1 MRVFVTGGSGFIGG
15 AIVRRLRL
23 EGHEVRVLVRSPR
36 AEALAAEKGAIPVS
50 GDITLPGPW
59 QNEVSAGDAV
69 VHAAAMVTDW
79 GPRKEFFRVNVGGTR
94 NILDAMKRWNG
105 HFIHVS
111 SIAVHGFRPGVYTEN
126 SPVSPGRHPYCASK
140 AATEALVDSYVGEG
154 LKASIV
160 RISGAYGPGDP
171 HFAIRFL
178 DYAAT
183 GRVYIVGPGDQP
195 SKLIYIDDV
204 VEAFMAILRRPCEPG
219 ARYLVNDPAVPN
231 VLGMVRL
238 AMEALEITVPV
249 RPVPEWL
256 AYAVAL
262 WEEGRARLTG
272 SYPLLTRY
280 TVRAMGHRCFFSP
293 EGTSQKLGWSP
304 RMDAREGVGKTISWY
319 RESRPA
325 GSQAAGYRIQNG

>member
-15 AIVRRLRL
+15 ALVRRLRL

-36 AEALAAEKGAIPVS
+36 AEALVAEAGAIPVS
-50 GDITLPGPW
+50 GDVSQPGPW

-94 NILDAMKRWNG
+94 NVLDAMKRWNG

-111 SIAVHGFRPGVYTEN
+111 SIAVHGFRPGVYTET
-126 SPVSPGRHPYCASK
+126 SPVSPGRHPYCSSK
-140 AATEALVDSYVGEG
+140 AAAEALVVSSVGEG
-154 LKASIV
+154 LKASAV
-160 RISGAYGPGDP
+160 RISGVYGPGDP
-171 HFAIRFL
+171 HFATRFL
-178 DYAAT
+178 DYAET
-183 GRVYIVGPGDQP
+183 GRVFIVGPGDQP

-219 ARYLVNDPAVPN
+219 ARYLLNDPAVPN
-231 VLGMVRL
+231 VLSMVRL
-238 AMEALEITVPV
+238 AMEALEISVPV

-262 WEEGRARLTG
+262 WQEGRARLTG
-272 SYPLLTRY
+272 SHPQLTRY
-280 TVRAMGHRCFFSP
+280 AVRAMGHRCFFSP
-293 EGTSQKLGWSP
+293 EGTSRRLGWSP
-304 RMDAREGVGKTISWY
+304 RMNAREGVEKTISWY
-319 RESRPA
+319 RKSRPA
-325 GSQAAGYRIQNG
+325 G

>member
-15 AIVRRLRL
+15 ALVRRLRL

-36 AEALAAEKGAIPVS
+36 AEALVAEAGAIPVS
-50 GDITLPGPW
+50 GDVSQPGPW

-94 NILDAMKRWNG
+94 NVLDAMKRWNG

-111 SIAVHGFRPGVYTEN
+111 SIAVHGFRPGVYTET
-126 SPVSPGRHPYCASK
+126 SPVSPGRHPYCSSK
-140 AATEALVDSYVGEG
+140 AAAEALVVSSVGEG
-154 LKASIV
+154 LKASAV
-160 RISGAYGPGDP
+160 RISGVYGPGDP
-171 HFAIRFL
+171 HFATRFL
-178 DYAAT
+178 DYAET
-183 GRVYIVGPGDQP
+183 GRVFIVGPGDQP

-219 ARYLVNDPAVPN
+219 ARYLLNDPAVPN
-231 VLGMVRL
+231 VLSMLRL
-238 AMEALEITVPV
+238 AMEALEISVPV

-262 WEEGRARLTG
+262 WQEGRARLTG
-272 SYPLLTRY
+272 SHPQLTRY
-280 TVRAMGHRCFFSP
+280 AVRAMGHRCFFSP
-293 EGTSQKLGWSP
+293 EGTSRRLGWSP
-304 RMDAREGVGKTISWY
+304 RMNAREGVEKTISWY
-319 RESRPA
+319 RKSRPA
-325 GSQAAGYRIQNG
+325 G